1 MYDLENDPQENINIA
16 SENPDIVKEMEKILE
31 DFTKNSNVEMNYK
44 IDSKRLS
51 KIEDELKL
59 LGYKKTWKEDSK
71 K

>member
-1 MYDLENDPQENINIA
+1 MYDLRQDPQENFNIA

-51 KIEDELKL
+51 KIEYELQL
-59 LGYKKTWKEDSK
+59 LGYKKTWKEDFK

>member
-1 MYDLENDPQENINIA
+1 
-16 SENPDIVKEMEKILE
+16 MEKILE